1 MVSVCRKYSRRIGNE
16 VGLPDM
22 LLENKID
29 EMIERDTLKNEESIR
44 ILNIQAKQ
52 ANYKKSIIY
61 LMSLFESFMQ
71 DYISEIEGF
80 SNKKIDINK
89 FLDEEKRKWQS
100 YSRSLNEPISTSTSF
115 MNVRFSIYVLKR
127 RYGISY
133 PKGLS
138 NLILELG
145 SLRNCIV
152 HHNGNLLLKDKG
164 GKYLFK
170 DTLLETIRFLNIKN
184 EDNIC
189 DFINYEYI
197 KKVTFEL
204 QSFIELC
211 GRYV

>member
-127 RYGISY
+127 RYG
-133 PKGLS
+133 
-138 NLILELG
+138 
-145 SLRNCIV
+145 
-152 HHNGNLLLKDKG
+152 
-164 GKYLFK
+164 
-170 DTLLETIRFLNIKN
+170 
-184 EDNIC
+184 
-189 DFINYEYI
+189 
-197 KKVTFEL
+197 
-204 QSFIELC
+204 
-211 GRYV
+211 

>member
-29 EMIERDTLKNEESIR
+29 EMIERNTLKNEESIR
-44 ILNIQAKQ
+44 ILNMQAKQ

-100 YSRSLNEPISTSTSF
+100 YSRNLNEPISTSTSF
-115 MNVRFSIYVLKR
+115 MNVRFSIYVLRR

-170 DTLLETIRFLNIKN
+170 DTLVETIRFLNIKN

-189 DFINYEYI
+189 EFINYEYI

>member
-1 MVSVCRKYSRRIGNE
+1 
-16 VGLPDM
+16 
-22 LLENKID
+22 
-29 EMIERDTLKNEESIR
+29 
-44 ILNIQAKQ
+44 
-52 ANYKKSIIY
+52 
-61 LMSLFESFMQ
+61 
-71 DYISEIEGF
+71 
-80 SNKKIDINK
+80 
-89 FLDEEKRKWQS
+89 
-100 YSRSLNEPISTSTSF
+100 
-115 MNVRFSIYVLKR
+115 RFSIYVLKR

-170 DTLLETIRFLNIKN
+170 DTLVETIRFLNIKN